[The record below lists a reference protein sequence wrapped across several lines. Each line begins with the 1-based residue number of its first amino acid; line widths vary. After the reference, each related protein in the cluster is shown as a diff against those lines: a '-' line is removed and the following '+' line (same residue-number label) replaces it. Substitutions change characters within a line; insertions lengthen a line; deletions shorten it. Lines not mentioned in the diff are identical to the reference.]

1 MEKQNISSSNQSLS
15 ANGKAC
21 LPMPKC
27 TLNFAVSKENGVVK
41 SIGKSYVNLPKP
53 KAGQGK
59 IAQSETD
66 PAQEAM
72 DYYKQHEELEWYKS
86 RINSLIDKCYN
97 LHWLECIYT
106 FVRVLLN

>member
-1 MEKQNISSSNQSLS
+1 MEKQNILSSNQSLS
-15 ANGKAC
+15 ADGKAC

-27 TLNFAVSKENGVVK
+27 TLNFAVSKENRVVK
-41 SIGKSYVNLPKP
+41 SIGKSYVNLLKP

-72 DYYKQHEELEWYKS
+72 DRYKS
-86 RINSLIDKCYN
+86 HIISLVEKCDS
-97 LHWLECIYT
+97 LHWLECIYAY
-106 FVRVLLN
+106 VSVLLK